1 MSATL
6 DPATLDPVLF
16 EAVSRPPRSLSARG
30 MRWLCGLAGAGAAVP
45 GVMFW
50 VIGAWPILGFLGV
63 EVTLVLGLVALH
75 RRWSAAA
82 VEVVRLTPAEL
93 RVMTANGRG
102 GRRETAFEP
111 YWTRVALV
119 EEAGGVARL
128 SLEQRDRRVE
138 FGCYLSAE
146 EKRDLAAALTTALRQ
161 YRNPVFDNPQLR

>member
-6 DPATLDPVLF
+6 DPAMLEPVLF

-45 GVMFW
+45 GVLFW

-82 VEVVRLTPAEL
+82 VEVVRLTPGTL
-93 RVMTANGRG
+93 RVITANGRG
-102 GRRETAFEP
+102 GRQETAFEP

-119 EEAGGVARL
+119 EETGGVARL
-128 SLEQRDRRVE
+128 RLEQRNRRVE
-138 FGCYLSAE
+138 LGCYLSVE
-146 EKRDLAAALTTALRQ
+146 EKRDLAAALATALRR